1 MIKRILLSKWT
12 QIILLVSLVFGL
24 AFTSFMSFPIKDK
37 LQFIAFDN
45 FNRLHPRERTDDII
59 IVDIDEETLRHLGQW
74 PLPRNILADV
84 VVKMK
89 EYGAKATVFDMVF
102 AEPDRSSP
110 HLIAQNLEINTES
123 DLPNYDEIFASAIK
137 DAGNVVMGF
146 THAHKHETRK
156 LPFIKNSL
164 RIRRNERNLFLNY
177 GFQARGFA
185 TNLDELEKSA
195 KGNGAFIATPGN
207 DGIIRKLSLFV
218 VHEDKIYPSL
228 SLEALRVAMGKKGL
242 LTIKKKQEAST
253 SIKGSHDIII
263 GNSHLSIPVTYD
275 ASALL
280 KFRTMDRKKDY
291 LSMYKILDARYV
303 NEAREMLNGRIA
315 FIGTSAEGLKD
326 IRSTPLNAFIPGV
339 EVHANAVEQI
349 LQNDF
354 LFRFG
359 KIASQAEASFILLI
373 GLCLVFSSLFLGP
386 ISLTAISVFSLSIA
400 FSASYYAYVT
410 HGFLLDPIT
419 PSIAIL
425 SIFVASLLLNYIR
438 TESKAKEIRGAF
450 GLYISPDFMEE
461 LTDNPDKLKLGG
473 EMRELSV
480 LFTDI
485 RNFTT
490 ISESMSPEELI
501 HTMNDFLTPMSDEVM
516 NHRGTIDKYM
526 GDAMMAFWNAPLND
540 EDHAKH
546 AVQAAL
552 KMKSSLI
559 PVNKALAEK
568 AKKEGREPLVLAAGM
583 GINTGLCSVG
593 NMGSKQR
600 FAYSALGDAVNL
612 ASRLEGQTKSY
623 GLELLVG
630 EETVGQIKK
639 FANVEIDKIQV
650 KGKTKPVR
658 IFTVLGD
665 EDMGQKT
672 SFRKFKIAHKR
683 FIRDYRAQRFEDAAI
698 KLQNLMIN
706 KYATDLKTY
715 YTIMMDRMEEFQKN
729 TPPHDWDGVYIAT
742 SK

>member
-1 MIKRILLSKWT
+1 MKRALTSKWT
-12 QIILLVSLVFGL
+12 QIILMVGLVFTL
-24 AFTSFMSFPIKDK
+24 AISSFSNFQVKDRLK
-37 LQFIAFDN
+37 FIAFDTLN
-45 FNRLHPRERTDDII
+45 KIHPRERTDDII
-59 IVDIDEETLRHLGQW
+59 IVDIDEETLNRLGQW
-74 PLPRNILADV
+74 PMPRNILADMITA
-84 VVKMK
+84 MK
-89 EYGAKATVFDMVF
+89 KFGTKATVFDMVF
-102 AEPDRSSP
+102 AEEDRSSP
-110 HLIAQNLEINTES
+110 HLLSKNSNLTLPD
-123 DLPNYDEIFASAIK
+123 DLPNYDAIFGDTIK
-137 DAGNVVMGF
+137 NTKNIVTGFVV
-146 THAHKHETRK
+146 ARAKETRRPPHIASPIRIK
-156 LPFIKNSL
+156 KNDKTNLIKSTLPLK
-164 RIRRNERNLFLNY
+164 
-177 GFQARGFA
+177 GVA
-185 TNLDELEKSA
+185 TNLPIITKNVA
-195 KGNGAFIATPGN
+195 GNGLFLATPSV
-207 DGIIRKLSLFV
+207 DGIIREIPLLINFNKTL
-218 VHEDKIYPSL
+218 YPTL
-228 SLEALRVAMGKKGL
+228 SLEGLRVAHNRKEFLKVLPNKKGDSEYHIHIGESGL
-242 LTIKKKQEAST
+242 SLPIERNGKFLIKYREMNRA
-253 SIKGSHDIII
+253 H
-263 GNSHLSIPVTYD
+263 
-275 ASALL
+275 
-280 KFRTMDRKKDY
+280 DY
-291 LSMYKILDARYV
+291 LSMYKIFDPKFKDEV
-303 NEAREMLNGRIA
+303 HKKLNGRIA

-326 IRSTPLNAFIPGV
+326 IRSTPLNIFVPGV
-339 EVHANAVEQI
+339 EIHANVTEQI
-349 LQNDF
+349 LQQDF
-354 LFRFG
+354 LYRYDI
-359 KIASQAEASFILLI
+359 IAQQVEALFILVF
-373 GLCLVFSSLFLGP
+373 GLALVICSLFIGAVLLTS
-386 ISLTAISVFSLSIA
+386 ISTLA
-400 FSASYYAYVT
+400 FFVAFGASYYAYMT
-410 HGFLLDPIT
+410 HDMLFDPIT
-419 PSIAIL
+419 PSLAIL
-425 SIFVASLLLNYIR
+425 VIFIATTIFNYIR
-438 TESKAKEIRGAF
+438 SESMAKEIRGAF

-490 ISESMSPEELI
+490 ISESMTPEELI
-501 HTMNDFLTPMSDEVM
+501 NTMNDFLTPMSDEVM

-526 GDAMMAFWNAPLND
+526 GDAMMAFWNAPLDD

-630 EETVGQIKK
+630 EETVGKIKK

-658 IFTVLGD
+658 IFTVLGN
-665 EDMGQKT
+665 EDIGQKT

-706 KYATDLKTY
+706 KYATDLKIY
-715 YTIMMDRMEEFQKN
+715 YTIMMDRMEDFQKN
-729 TPPHDWDGVYIAT
+729 TPSHDWDGVYVAT